1 MEKKTFS
8 VTGMT
13 CSACSAA
20 VERKIGA
27 MNGVTSVSV
36 ALLQNSMTVEY
47 DEKAVGEHD
56 FSQALKQIGYGLA
69 SQSQP
74 AEPEKQHSGIGKRLW
89 WSVIILIPLFYCSMG
104 HMVGLPLP
112 EILNPHVHPMNFALF
127 QAVLSV
133 PVLWLNRSY
142 FIHGFTALFR
152 RVPNMDSLIAI
163 GAGAAVIYSIWRM
176 ILMAVRPDM
185 AMNYAMELY
194 FESAAMIVTLV
205 TVGKYL
211 EARAKSKTSD
221 AVKKLIA
228 LAPERALVLQNG
240 KEVEV
245 PAEQVQEGDLVV
257 LRPGARAPV
266 DGVVTEGSTVMD
278 ESALTGESMP
288 ADKNPGDRVLAASV
302 NLTGRCVIQAE
313 QVGQETTLAR
323 MVQLVEQAAASKAP
337 VARLADKVSGVFVP
351 IVILI
356 AIVTVVVW
364 SILGDQDAAAM
375 AMSVLVISCPCALG
389 LATPTAIMV
398 GMGKGAECGVLI
410 KSAEALETL
419 CHADEILLDKTGTI
433 TEGKPRVTD
442 VFPENGDFLPVAVS
456 METASEHP
464 LAGAVVEYGTQQGII
479 PQKAEEFFS
488 VPGKGITAVVG
499 GKRYFSG
506 TLAYLTEQGIDTAE
520 MERYGE
526 SLGEQGKT
534 PLYFADESRI
544 IGVIGTADV
553 LKENVPQAVKRLRR
567 MGLTVRM
574 LTGDHEKT
582 AKAIASAAGIDK
594 VSARILPQQKEE
606 IAFQLQQEG
615 KKVVM
620 VGDGVNDAP
629 VLSRADVGIAIGA
642 GADIAVDSADVVL
655 VRNDLNDVVTAIRL
669 SRAVLRNIKENL
681 FWALI
686 YNSLGIPLAAGVFS
700 AWLGWRM
707 NPMFAAAAMSLS
719 SVCVVGNAL
728 RLKRFR
734 PEQERRRKSMKKTI
748 KIEGMSCSHCSG
760 RVEKALNEIDGV
772 SAKVNL
778 EKKTAEVTLSHEVA
792 DQVLASAVTNAGYEV
807 TGIESE

>member
-20 VERKIGA
+20 VERKIGG
-27 MNGVTSVSV
+27 MNGVKSVSV
-36 ALLQNSMTVEY
+36 ALLQNTMTVEY
-47 DEKAVGEHD
+47 EEKDVGERE
-56 FSQALKQIGYGLA
+56 FSEALKQIGYGLA
-69 SQSQP
+69 SQP
-74 AEPEKQHSGIGKRLW
+74 KKEEAKKRENAMAARLW
-89 WSVIILIPLFYCSMG
+89 WSVIFLLPLLYCSMG
-104 HMVGLPLP
+104 HMIGLPLP
-112 EILNPHVHPMNFALF
+112 DLLNPHHYPVYFSLF
-127 QAVLSV
+127 QAVLSI

-142 FIHGFTALFR
+142 FIHGFSALLR

-163 GAGAAVIYSIWRM
+163 GAGAAVVYSLWRLIGM
-176 ILMAVRPDM
+176 IVRPDM
-185 AMNYAMELY
+185 ATDYAMELY

-211 EARAKSKTSD
+211 ESRAKSKTSD
-221 AVKKLIA
+221 AVKKLMA
-228 LAPERALVLQNG
+228 LAPERALVLREGQ
-240 KEVEV
+240 EREV
-245 PAEQVQEGDLVV
+245 PAEQVQAGDLVV

-266 DGVVTEGSTVMD
+266 DGVVTEGATVMD

-302 NLTGRCVIQAE
+302 NLTGRCVIRAE

-351 IVILI
+351 IVIVLAVI
-356 AIVTVVVW
+356 TAVVW
-364 SILGDQDAAAM
+364 SILGDPDGAAM

-398 GMGKGAECGVLI
+398 GMGKGAESGVLI

-419 CHADEILLDKTGTI
+419 CHADELLLDKTGTI
-433 TEGKPRVTD
+433 TEGTPRVTD
-442 VFPENGDFLPVAVS
+442 VIPQGGEFLPAAAA
-456 METASEHP
+456 MEAFSEHP
-464 LAGAVVEYGTQQGII
+464 LGRAVVDYALLQGIV
-479 PQKAEEFFS
+479 PPKAEEFAS
-488 VPGKGITAVVG
+488 LPGKGITALVG

-506 TLAYLTEQGIDTAE
+506 TLSYLTEQGIDPAG
-520 MERYGE
+520 MEQYGE
-526 SLGEQGKT
+526 ALGDQGKT
-534 PLYFADESRI
+534 PLYFADEDRV

-553 LKENVPQAVKRLRR
+553 LKEHVPEAIKRLKH

-582 AKAIASAAGIDK
+582 ARAIAASAGIDQ
-594 VSARILPQQKEE
+594 VSARVLPQQKEE
-606 IAFQLQQEG
+606 IAAELQSQG
-615 KKVVM
+615 KTVVM

-629 VLSRADVGIAIGA
+629 VLSRSDVGIAIGA

-700 AWLGWRM
+700 PWLGWRM

-728 RLKRFR
+728 RLKRLR
-734 PEQERRRKSMKKTI
+734 PEQERRRRSMKKTI
-748 KIEGMSCSHCSG
+748 KIEGMSCGHCAG
-760 RVEKALNEIDGV
+760 RVEQALKEIDGV
-772 SAKVNL
+772 DAKVNL
-778 EKKTAEVTLSHEVA
+778 EQKTAEVTLSRQVP
-792 DQVLASAVTNAGYEV
+792 DQVLTAAVANAGYTV
-807 TGIESE
+807 TGIE